1 MLALLKAAKGKGQG
15 SKDPP
20 RRHVTRSPKRKK
32 FIKDVL
38 TNLSAASI
46 LSLHKEFEEKGGLTL
61 VDFVDA
67 MRKYAGACSDNVVDD
82 RLYALEIIDLYKMID
97 CNGDGNMDWEEFTGH
112 IIEVGTATEV
122 SSQNIDQKLL
132 RHNEYKTT
140 RAVDES
146 QEFAVSRHTVSSI
159 VTCDGQR
166 PAMAVIYADSDIVR
180 LFDFPFKSQQRKI
193 INDRVLRHTTG
204 RISGDIESVKGG
216 AYISKSNTILTS
228 STSGPGQQSYIW
240 LWHGTTTVLIKRI
253 ETSSLQ
259 AAFYGAFAGRLV

>member
-15 SKDPP
+15 
-20 RRHVTRSPKRKK
+20 RHVTRSPKRKK

-61 VDFVDA
+61 EEFVAA

-82 RLYALEIIDLYKMID
+82 RLYALEIIELYKMID

-112 IIEVGTATEV
+112 IIEVGTATAV

-146 QEFAVSRHTVSSI
+146 QEFAVSRHSVTSI
-159 VTCDGQR
+159 VTCDGHR

-193 INDRVLRHTTG
+193 VNDRVLRHNTG
-204 RISGDIESVKGG
+204 RTSGDIESVKGG

-240 LWHGTTTVLIKRI
+240 LWHGTTTVLINRI
-253 ETSSLQ
+253 ETLSAVVPREHSVSQ
-259 AAFYGAFAGRLV
+259 QGICCN